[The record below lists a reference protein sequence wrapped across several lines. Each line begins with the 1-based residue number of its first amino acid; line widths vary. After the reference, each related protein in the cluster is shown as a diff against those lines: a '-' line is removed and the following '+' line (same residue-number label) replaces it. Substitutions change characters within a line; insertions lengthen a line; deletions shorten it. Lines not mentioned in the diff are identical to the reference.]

1 MIPILSIF
9 VYLLVVGACVAGAWW
24 VYTRYVR
31 PKPSTLKPIPK
42 FPDATKTALLDYFE
56 KNPTA
61 STDLD
66 REWRDCLRLVPL
78 EWKLVMLDRCTTNTT
93 ALARGKAMTCAFYR
107 MARVWTAD
115 PAAYALENVLN
126 LLTLTWAV
134 RSDSADQKKR
144 TDFLAYDSAKQEVRV
159 KEPVF
164 VREVKDRVQYIVNKG
179 YAVPMDLQNALRRPD
194 TEALV
199 LSVDIFLYV
208 MLETYVKFIPE
219 NKANCALCAT

>member
-1 MIPILSIF
+1 
-9 VYLLVVGACVAGAWW
+9 
-24 VYTRYVR
+24 
-31 PKPSTLKPIPK
+31 
-42 FPDATKTALLDYFE
+42 
-56 KNPTA
+56 
-61 STDLD
+61 
-66 REWRDCLRLVPL
+66 
-78 EWKLVMLDRCTTNTT
+78 
-93 ALARGKAMTCAFYR
+93 